1 MLVVNFGVSGIKVRL
16 TAFLLVFFFYSLPAI
31 LIFLRL
37 KGQVLVNCPVFST
50 QLYISSRD
58 YKLQLVRKARLKP
71 FIWLIILF
79 C

>member
-1 MLVVNFGVSGIKVRL
+1 MLVLNFEASGSKLRL

-31 LIFLRL
+31 LIFLYL
-37 KGQVLVNCPVFST
+37 KGQVLINSPLFSI
-50 QLYISSRD
+50 QLYIGSRD
-58 YKLQLVRKARLKP
+58 CKLQLVRKARLKP